1 MCPLGA
7 SCTTVPEKTVVF
19 TTATILEYDGGA
31 NAFGD
36 DKKAKFESA
45 IEETMAA
52 GANGANGVTATVTVI
67 GVTDTSRRL
76 GERDMSVASMAYD
89 GALMIMSKTL
99 GLTTEAVRT
108 GLSFDLADLKA
119 LSEPKDEALDHT
131 HRFLSAIEVKVDYT
145 ITVAANDNTAVSDFN
160 AIKVKLDIF
169 IAHTLEHYYAL
180 RTYTFNTIARRPTHA
195 SLAPPS
201 RPLRSPPTTP
211 PSLAV
216 APWSS
221 P

>member
-1 MCPLGA
+1 MVCPLGA

-52 GANGANGVTATVTVI
+52 GAIGANGVTATVMVT

-76 GERDMSVASMAYD
+76 SEGVASVVSLAYD
-89 GALMIMSKTL
+89 GMLELASKTL
-99 GLTTEAVRT
+99 GVTTREVMKYID
-108 GLSFDLADLKA
+108 FDGLKA

-180 RTYTFNTIARRPTHA
+180 RTYTVNTIARRPTHA